1 MSLLDQVN
9 QKKNVFTAEKAGG
22 LAPEKAAMLNQT
34 SDLLRIIN
42 PVLGHQMIPDK
53 TMKKWADH
61 RTRLCDARWT
71 LTNIQGNV
79 TEHIWANMI
88 GKSLEGMLK
97 KIKHSQP
104 NGDWGVSKYE
114 VDVKRNDDNIE
125 CIELAV
131 LFVDGENQPDLSYR
145 NGMPE
150 TMNIQVNNSGISEDL
165 IKVIESKNSEDPE
178 LKVLLKGLIAA
189 MSANSQAKAAP
200 VEPAPVVEAK
210 SPTKAKATKKPKAKE
225 PFSAFDEEASFDDD
239 GFDGAVPSPVS
250 FE

>member
-1 MSLLDQVN
+1 M
-9 QKKNVFTAEKAGG
+9 
-22 LAPEKAAMLNQT
+22 
-34 SDLLRIIN
+34 
-42 PVLGHQMIPDK
+42 
-53 TMKKWADH
+53 
-61 RTRLCDARWT
+61 
-71 LTNIQGNV
+71 

-150 TMNIQVNNSGISEDL
+150 TMNIQVNNTGISEDL
-165 IKVIESKNSEDPE
+165 IKAIESKNSEDPE

-200 VEPAPVVEAK
+200 VEPAPVVETK

-225 PFSAFDEEASFDDD
+225 SFSAFDEEASFDDD